1 MNMPCMPLYMPYLGT
16 AILINQKSL
25 SLYTKDANINEEVEI
40 QMSMVEDKSQNSEL
54 ENFNALLELRR
65 KNFIRTTRRNALK
78 NVRRRWF
85 DITTKVIQGCPVY
98 LYGDTAFA
106 TFFFQHP

>member
-1 MNMPCMPLYMPYLGT
+1 MNMPCMPYLGT

-25 SLYTKDANINEEVEI
+25 SLYTKDVNINEEVEI

-85 DITTKVIQGCPVY
+85 DVIQGCPVH

-106 TFFFQHP
+106 TFFSTPVKFL